1 MNGKKMDPVLLEV
14 MRCQMQGI
22 VEEMGEMMTRCGHTV
37 FVKETQDFVVALVTP
52 EGEVAACSQHIGL
65 WVAIG
70 QNYKAVIDAG
80 GPYREGDVWF
90 TNDPDE
96 SRGLVAHLPDVFGWR
111 PIYHGGE
118 LICFACAF
126 IHCTDV
132 GGMVPG
138 SVAPSAVDLFQEGVM
153 MPVTKLVEGGEI
165 REEILRIFL
174 RNTRTPERCRGDL
187 LALLG
192 TLSRAEERLH
202 HLAEK
207 FGGGSLRQALY
218 EVLNY
223 AEEQARGI
231 IRDIPDGDHEFWD
244 YLEGD
249 FVPGGRPVRMRLNI
263 RVRGDELTLDFD
275 GTDPQVSAAFNIPS
289 HGDEGHYLLVLGL
302 VNYMRTVKPDL
313 VYNSG
318 LVRPVHMSI
327 PEGSLLNPEPNAP
340 CGARQASFFRLADIV
355 LGALSQAMPDRLPAA
370 GCGQGSIMLVSTPE
384 LSTGDRIVSIVQ
396 PLVGG
401 SGARPSEDGTDGV
414 DFTTGFYRNIPTE
427 VLESETPVV
436 VDTCGLIMDSAGAGR
451 TRGGCG
457 LRYSMR
463 VLAPG
468 SIVTS
473 RALERFRFQPW
484 GRDGGAPGGNGR
496 NFSEIPGEGKKLI
509 EKINILELPVNGAV
523 YMETAGGG
531 GFGPPWE
538 RRPEAV
544 LRDVEDGFVSL
555 WAAESAYGVVLKEG
569 AIDEAATAKRR
580 RELSAREKKAGRFS
594 FGPAREEF
602 ESVWTDALQ
611 RMVNEATEGIP
622 ASIREHVRGE
632 LIGKLES
639 GEINPKRPDP
649 DSLLKALR
657 GAVAGILESLK
668 PSEYSN

>member
-1 MNGKKMDPVLLEV
+1 MIPKKMDRVLLEV
-14 MRCQMQGI
+14 IRCQMQGI

-52 EGEVAACSQHIGL
+52 EGEVAACSQRVGL

-80 GPYREGDVWF
+80 GPYKEGDVWF

-111 PIYHGGE
+111 PIFDGGE

-132 GGMVPG
+132 GGMAPG
-138 SVAPSAVDLFQEGVM
+138 SVAPSAVDLFQEGTVI
-153 MPVTKLVEGGEI
+153 PVTKLIEGGKI
-165 REEILRIFL
+165 REEIFRIFL
-174 RNTRTPERCRGDL
+174 RNSRTPDRCRGDL

-202 HLAEK
+202 HLADK
-207 FGGGSLRQALY
+207 FSAENLRRALY
-218 EVLNY
+218 EVLDY
-223 AEEQARGI
+223 AEEQARVI
-231 IRDIPDGDHEFWD
+231 IGDLSDGDYEFWD

-249 FVPGGRPVRMRLNI
+249 FVPGGRPVRIRLNI
-263 RVRGDELTLDFD
+263 QVRGDELTLNFE

-289 HGDEGHYLLVLGL
+289 YGDSGHYLLVLGL

-313 VYNSG
+313 AYNSG
-318 LVRPVHMSI
+318 LVRPVRMVI
-327 PEGSLLNPEPNAP
+327 PKGSLLNPEPNAP
-340 CGARQASFFRLADIV
+340 CGARQATFFRLADIV
-355 LGALSQAMPDRLPAA
+355 LGALSQAVPGRLPAA

-384 LSTGDRIVSIVQ
+384 VSTGERVVSIVQ

-401 SGARPSEDGTDGV
+401 SGARPGEDGTDGV

-436 VDTCGLIMDSAGAGR
+436 VDICGLIPDSAGAGR

-457 LRYSMR
+457 LRYSLR
-463 VLAPG
+463 LLAPG

-484 GRDGGAPGGNGR
+484 GRDGGVPGANGR
-496 NFSEIPGEGKKLI
+496 NFTEWPHREKEAVS
-509 EKINILELPVNGAV
+509 KINILEVPAGGVV
-523 YMETAGGG
+523 HMETAGGG
-531 GFGPPWE
+531 GFGPAWE

-544 LRDVEDGFVSL
+544 LRDVEDGFVSSEM
-555 WAAESAYGVVLKEG
+555 ARCTYGVVLGEKG
-569 AIDEAATAKRR
+569 IDAKATLKWRQELQARGRAA
-580 RELSAREKKAGRFS
+580 SRFS
-594 FGPAREEF
+594 YGPAREEF
-602 ESVWTDALQ
+602 ELVWTDSLQ
-611 RMVNEATEGIP
+611 RMVNDATDGIP
-622 ASIREHVRGE
+622 PSIREHVRGE
-632 LIGKLES
+632 LMSLIEKRAIEPARNGLE
-639 GEINPKRPDP
+639 E
-649 DSLLKALR
+649 LR
-657 GAVAGILESLK
+657 CRVSKILDSLK
-668 PSEYSN
+668 PDRNSLS